1 MQLRR
6 HQDRTRRADTR
17 VTNTSSDKSMKIKN
31 LRYSL
36 PIMLCLQFTGCG
48 SLTPADTKLAVE
60 IGGVNYSDQPI
71 TYALTDPGNPES
83 GAGEPVDPFGAGGV
97 MCCFLLPNEW
107 QPGIKVRIQIFD
119 TRRKPV
125 RDDIVDLPPYVDGK
139 PGRLWAVHY
148 QDGSV
153 DVFSSENGPP
163 HAKWPGKVKGW
174 PVPSIEYRR
183 ARWVVF
189 LEDKKSAVR
198 AAEELIKELQENPV
212 KNLKERWE
220 FDKQHSMEKIEAF
233 SGPDDPKY
241 ATSVVKRNEEFL
253 KSAQERLDE
262 WIKRKP

>member
-1 MQLRR
+1 
-6 HQDRTRRADTR
+6 
-17 VTNTSSDKSMKIKN
+17 MKIKN

-119 TRRKPV
+119 TSRKPV

-174 PVPSIEYRR
+174 PVPSVEYRR
-183 ARWVVF
+183 KLWERDF
-189 LEDKKSAVR
+189 ELKKLDVNDTQQLLNQLR
-198 AAEELIKELQENPV
+198 ENPG
-212 KNLKERWE
+212 KSLKESWE
-220 FDKQHSMEKIEAF
+220 FDKERRSQDIQLF
-233 SGPDDPKY
+233 SGPEDPAYKKY
-241 ATSVVKRNEEFL
+241 L
-253 KSAQERLDE
+253 
-262 WIKRKP
+262 IKRYEESLISREQRLKDWLERKP